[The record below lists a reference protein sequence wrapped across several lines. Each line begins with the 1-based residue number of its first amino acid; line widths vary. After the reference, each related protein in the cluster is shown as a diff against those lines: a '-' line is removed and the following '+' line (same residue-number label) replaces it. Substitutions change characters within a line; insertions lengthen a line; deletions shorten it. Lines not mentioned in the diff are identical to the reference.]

1 MLMQMCS
8 AGGAVLTAA
17 AADHRGAA
25 VLVGDHRAAAF
36 GRALEVPA
44 DRVIAASGTYPP
56 PGGVDPDPQ
65 RRLLGV
71 STVTVRS
78 PRVASP
84 SASTRRTLLLSE
96 GAQPRRAARTAG
108 SGHTAGESWAVPM
121 SLRLVKGNRL
131 AMPSPDRIMTGASR
145 TPAIPVGDRSAAGN
159 RLRVALAMAAV
170 AWGANQFAPLILV
183 YQARGQLSVASGTAI
198 FGVYAVSLI
207 PAVLVA
213 GAHSGRHGQRAAL
226 RLGAWLSFAATLV
239 MAAGCVR
246 PEMLYLGRLLAG
258 VASGIAFAAGTAWL
272 AELSPADG
280 TAARYSTIAMSAGFG
295 LGPLVAGLAGQW
307 LPVPTILPYLVN
319 AVLTLV
325 AIAVVR
331 RTPGGAA
338 PPRRATAS
346 RAPLIPDAARRPGFL
361 LGVLPWTPWVFGTAT
376 VGLTIL
382 PVVYAQ
388 RAGGPTI
395 AATGVIAAIV
405 QLSGI
410 AVQPF
415 AGGARTPVLGLLLAT
430 VGLAACGLSG
440 TAPVALVPVAAVILG
455 ASYGILLVSGLRQVE
470 RQANADDSARLVA
483 LFYVLTYVGF
493 GGVPY
498 LVALFAARYGYTRPL
513 LIAALLA
520 LLTAPLAAAGA
531 RRPRSPSL
539 RPPGRVRPCQIGPQ
553 QGHRR

>member
-1 MLMQMCS
+1 
-8 AGGAVLTAA
+8 
-17 AADHRGAA
+17 
-25 VLVGDHRAAAF
+25 
-36 GRALEVPA
+36 
-44 DRVIAASGTYPP
+44 
-56 PGGVDPDPQ
+56 
-65 RRLLGV
+65 
-71 STVTVRS
+71 
-78 PRVASP
+78 
-84 SASTRRTLLLSE
+84 
-96 GAQPRRAARTAG
+96 
-108 SGHTAGESWAVPM
+108 
-121 SLRLVKGNRL
+121 
-131 AMPSPDRIMTGASR
+131 
-145 TPAIPVGDRSAAGN
+145 
-159 RLRVALAMAAV
+159 
-170 AWGANQFAPLILV
+170 
-183 YQARGQLSVASGTAI
+183 
-198 FGVYAVSLI
+198 
-207 PAVLVA
+207 
-213 GAHSGRHGQRAAL
+213 
-226 RLGAWLSFAATLV
+226 V
-239 MAAGCVR
+239 MAAGGVR

-307 LPVPTILPYLVN
+307 LPAPTILPYLVN

-410 AVQPF
+410 AVEPV
-415 AGGARTPVLGLLLAT
+415 AGRLGRTGGARTPVLGLLLAT

-440 TAPVALVPVAAVILG
+440 TAPVVLVPVAAVILG

-498 LVALFAARYGYTRPL
+498 LVALFAASYGYTWPL

-539 RPPGRVRPCQIGPQ
+539 RPPGG
-553 QGHRR
+553 